1 MMTEP
6 SLNPTVMVVD
16 DDPSIHHLFRAV
28 LAQEA
33 MSLLVA
39 RTAAEADR
47 LVSAQNV
54 DVVFVDVILP
64 DRSGLDVFKELHGK
78 DALIPVVLMTAG
90 GTSDTAIEAIKLG
103 AYDYLLKPLD
113 LAKLR
118 TLIRRA
124 CEIRRQ
130 MTVPVEF
137 AETAQEP
144 SEDAELL
151 VGRSEAMQEVYKAI
165 GRVASREVT
174 VLIRGESGTG
184 KELIARAIYSHGRR
198 GDRPFLAINCA
209 AIPEPLLESELF
221 GHERGAF
228 TGADRRKIGKFE
240 QLSAGTLFL
249 DEIGDMS
256 PVLQSKILRVLQE
269 RQFQRVGGNET
280 IHTDVRVIA
289 ATNRDLERAVKER
302 EFREDLY
309 YRLDG
314 YTITAPPLRERPED
328 IAVLADF
335 FLRRFRRELDK
346 PVQRIAPEAMAA
358 LMQYAWPGNVREL
371 QNVLRRALL
380 LATGPVLLPDFLP
393 PTVRREGPGPREG
406 IRIDHPMEA
415 LERMIDERL
424 RTGATEIYEEVQAE
438 LDRHLIMR
446 ILAHTRGNQHQ
457 AARILGLSRNT
468 LRGKIRALG
477 IRIDRIVSAGNESTQ
492 DLPAGDA
499 SGGTDAGPE
508 STVRR

>member
-1 MMTEP
+1 MTETRLEP
-6 SLNPTVMVVD
+6 NVLVVD
-16 DDPSIHHLFRAV
+16 DDRSVHHLFRAALTGEGMTL
-28 LAQEA
+28 LA
-33 MSLLVA
+33 A
-39 RTAAEADR
+39 RTGAEAVR
-47 LVSAQNV
+47 LATEQDV
-54 DVVFVDVILP
+54 DIVFLDVILP
-64 DRSGLDVFKELHGK
+64 DRSGLEVFQQIHGR
-78 DALIPVVLMTAG
+78 DALIPIVLMTAG

-118 TLIRRA
+118 TLTRRA

-137 AETAQEP
+137 AETAEAR
-144 SEDAELL
+144 SGDRELL

-184 KELIARAIYSHGRR
+184 KELIARAIYSHSRR
-198 GDRPFLAINCA
+198 ADRPFLAINCA

-240 QLSAGTLFL
+240 QFSAGTLFL

-289 ATNRDLERAVKER
+289 ATHRDLERAVKER
-302 EFREDLY
+302 QFREDLY

-314 YTITAPPLRERPED
+314 YTITAPALRDRPED
-328 IAVLADF
+328 IAVLANF
-335 FLRRFRRELDK
+335 FLRHFRSELDK
-346 PVQRIAPEAMAA
+346 PVRTIAPEAMS
-358 LMQYAWPGNVREL
+358 LLEGYAWPGNVREL

-380 LATGPVLLPDFLP
+380 QATGPVLVADFLP
-393 PTVRREGPGPREG
+393 PTLRAAGLTRDAT
-406 IRIDHPMEA
+406 RIGGSLAP
-415 LERMIDERL
+415 LERLIDERL
-424 RTGATEIYEEVQAE
+424 RSGATEIYDEVQAE

-446 ILAHTRGNQHQ
+446 VLAHTRGNQHQ

-477 IRIDRIVSAGNESTQ
+477 IHIDRIVSAGGEPSP
-492 DLPAGDA
+492 DPAPDEG
-499 SGGTDAGPE
+499 
-508 STVRR
+508 